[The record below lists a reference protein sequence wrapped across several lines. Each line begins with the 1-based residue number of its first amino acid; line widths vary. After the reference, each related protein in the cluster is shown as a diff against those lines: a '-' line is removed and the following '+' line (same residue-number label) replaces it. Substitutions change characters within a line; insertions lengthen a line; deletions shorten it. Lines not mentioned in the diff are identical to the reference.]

1 MFRNKPQIYSF
12 LSLTRG
18 SWRNAFFIECTSCP
32 YGNLGCQGHLLT
44 TDTDGTPFLISVQE
58 LERASNEKVDK
69 NECAAVIT
77 RGAFELLFNRWLVW
91 NITNIKDCSIVQLV
105 RRSE

>member
-1 MFRNKPQIYSF
+1 MFRNKPKLYSF

-18 SWRNAFFIECTSCP
+18 SWRNAFYIECTSCP
-32 YGNLGCQGHLLT
+32 YRNRECHGHLLT
-44 TDTDGTPFLISVQE
+44 TDTDGTPLLISVQDFE
-58 LERASNEKVDK
+58 SSLNETIDK

-77 RGAFELLFNRWLVW
+77 REAFETLFNRLLVW
-91 NITNIKDCSIVQLV
+91 NITNTKDCSIVQLV

>member
-1 MFRNKPQIYSF
+1 MFQNKPKLYSF

-32 YGNLGCQGHLLT
+32 YGNLGCKGHLMT
-44 TDTDGTPFLISVQE
+44 TDTDGTPLLVSVPSF
-58 LERASNEKVDK
+58 ERISNEKIDK
-69 NECAAVIT
+69 IECASVIT
-77 RGAFELLFNRWLVW
+77 KEAFESLFNRWLVW
-91 NITNIKDCSIVQLV
+91 NITNTKDCSIMQLV